1 MYLYIDGGGG
11 LVGKTCATLAI
22 NPMDCSLPVSSVH
35 RIQQGRIIY
44 PLQCGMDIF
53 VYPEP

>member
-22 NPMDCSLPVSSVH
+22 NPVDCSLPVSSVH
-35 RIQQGRIIY
+35 GILQVRILECTAISFSRRSS
-44 PLQCGMDIF
+44 
-53 VYPEP
+53 